1 MSGLSS
7 VGMLSRWSEPEGQVV
22 VAAFRSSGLGLAAF
36 SRSQGLNADRVRYWV
51 GRLRRSGVSSRVS
64 SGAVHFASAVVTSS
78 RRVESVVSVELGD
91 AALVRVPEL
100 SAASAQWVAALLR
113 ALSVGEPP

>member
-7 VGMLSRWSEPEGQVV
+7 VGRLSRWSEPDGRVV

-51 GRLRRSGVSSRVS
+51 GRLRGHVLSSRGS
-64 SGAVHFASAVVTSS
+64 SGEVHFASAVVTSS
-78 RRVESVVSVELGD
+78 LRVESVVSVELGD